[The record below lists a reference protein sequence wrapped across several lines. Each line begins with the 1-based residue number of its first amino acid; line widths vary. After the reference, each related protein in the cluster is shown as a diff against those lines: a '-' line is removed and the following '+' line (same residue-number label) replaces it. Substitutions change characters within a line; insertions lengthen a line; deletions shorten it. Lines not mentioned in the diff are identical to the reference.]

1 MSTLREQ
8 ALALV
13 NESMKRKKGSREG
26 TYLSRIVKLCLAE
39 ATETEPLTRAELIA
53 YITLEIVEEAYAADG
68 GYDPENEEHAEYF
81 AVVMKKTK
89 NQVAAA
95 LSNSKNNTAL
105 TFNPRYADTYE
116 WGMKETPAGPGF
128 WLVEL

>member
-1 MSTLREQ
+1 MSLREQ

-13 NESMKRKKGSREG
+13 KENMKRKKSSREG

-39 ATETEPLTRAELIA
+39 ATEDEPLTRQELIA
-53 YITLEIVEEAYAADG
+53 YITLEIVQEKFEVDG
-68 GYDPENEEHAEYF
+68 GYDPENEEHAEFF
-81 AVVMKKTK
+81 AEVMIKTK

-105 TFNPRYADTYE
+105 TFNPRYAETYE
-116 WGMKETPAGPGF
+116 WGMKETAEGPAF